1 MRGGVG
7 EQGLYLAFDCGP
19 FGYEPVPIHGHADAL
34 SFDLYAYGRSLITD
48 CGVYSYHLGEDWR
61 RYFRGTSA
69 HNTVVVDGKDQSIL
83 LEAGRVYRMAQ
94 ATLHQWVSNE
104 RFDLVDG
111 SHDGYCRLADPVI
124 HRRKILFVKPE
135 YWIIVDLL
143 TGRPGQHRLE
153 QYFHLMPWAVPIL
166 DRETKA
172 VRVEC
177 DGAAAITI
185 VPARAESLEAEV
197 TAGATDP
204 IQGWVSFFSGE
215 KVAAPVIKYSRN
227 VQIPSGLVTTVYPH
241 PARGNDEVHVTALQV
256 TASDGKRLSDTRV
269 TGLVVE
275 TAECMDTCVI
285 AHDGAPPWKAFAGCE
300 SDGDLVHIRRR
311 KADGAIIR
319 AILGGGQCLSSQG
332 QSLLDMCDLPQAFTV
347 DRETAIGIER

>member
-1 MRGGVG
+1 
-7 EQGLYLAFDCGP
+7 
-19 FGYEPVPIHGHADAL
+19 
-34 SFDLYAYGRSLITD
+34 
-48 CGVYSYHLGEDWR
+48 
-61 RYFRGTSA
+61 
-69 HNTVVVDGKDQSIL
+69 VVDGKDQSIL
-83 LEAGRVYRMAQ
+83 LGAGRVYRMAQ
-94 ATLHQWVSNE
+94 ATLHQWVSNAQ
-104 RFDLVDG
+104 FDFVDG
-111 SHDGYCRLADPVI
+111 SHDGYCRLADPVV

-143 TGRPGQHRLE
+143 TGRPGKHRLE

-185 VPARAESLEAEV
+185 VPASAESLHAEV

-215 KVAAPVIKYSRN
+215 KVAAPVVKYSRN
-227 VQIPSGLVTTVYPH
+227 IQIPSGLVTAVYPH
-241 PARGNDEVHVTALQV
+241 PARGMDEVHVTALQV
-256 TASDGKRLSDTRV
+256 TASDGKRLSDTQV

-300 SDGDLVHIRRR
+300 SDGDLVYIRRR
-311 KADGAIIR
+311 KADGAISR
-319 AILGGGQCLSSQG
+319 ATLGGGQHLSSQG
-332 QSLLDMCDLPQAFTV
+332 RSLLDVCDLPQAFTV